1 MSRSA
6 RSLLISFGNRYMAYV
21 IYDNI
26 PAQRAT
32 SGILGSCTDMMS
44 EGSLLLRSLRVQR
57 SFLCHQLSYQFFGPV
72 NRDLIAYRSLYFAI
86 PLNIL
91 VDLYALFA
99 HGKFRI
105 RARSI

>member
-1 MSRSA
+1 MHGLRCIQ
-6 RSLLISFGNRYMAYV
+6 LF
-21 IYDNI
+21 

-32 SGILGSCTDMMS
+32 SGILGSSTDMMS
-44 EGSLLLRSLRVQR
+44 EGALLFRSLRVKR
-57 SFLCHQLSYQFFGPV
+57 GFLRHQLSNQFFGPI
-72 NRDLIAYRSLYFAI
+72 NRDVIAYRALYPAI

-105 RARSI
+105 RARSV